1 MSQNSGMK
9 MTIKIGQEEIKEAI
23 KQYMKLRLG
32 PTLKISPSLEVEFII
47 HNSYSDIFQAF
58 LCREQ
63 LSDEHLFQKP
73 FQDRFQL

>member
-47 HNSYSDIFQAF
+47 HNSYSDQRDGDFPGSVEAEIQIPLEKA
-58 LCREQ
+58 
-63 LSDEHLFQKP
+63 
-73 FQDRFQL
+73 

>member
-9 MTIKIGQEEIKEAI
+9 MTIKIGPEEIKEVI

-47 HNSYSDIFQAF
+47 HNSYSDQRDGDFPGSVEAEIQI
-58 LCREQ
+58 
-63 LSDEHLFQKP
+63 HLEEV
-73 FQDRFQL
+73 